1 MNEHA
6 RPLTLSERAD
16 ELEEQMMQALNERI
30 ITKSVLFRMADGRV
44 EIDNG
49 QALLSANT
57 GKHLHKCADTRQ
69 PERADGVAVAVV
81 PDDIPPAPVGDDA
94 PGFDGAHGVRLTA

>member
-16 ELEEQMMQALNERI
+16 ELEEQMMQTLNERI

-49 QALLSANT
+49 QAPIR
-57 GKHLHKCADTRQ
+57 GCRKCRKS
-69 PERADGVAVAVV
+69 R
-81 PDDIPPAPVGDDA
+81 
-94 PGFDGAHGVRLTA
+94 R